1 MVAAPRSIQHDVR
14 VSADRPPT
22 ARLFLALWPGS
33 AALAALAGWQAR
45 WTWPPG
51 AAVVAPVQLHLTL
64 HFIGPVPA
72 TRLPELA
79 RGLAVKSSRFEITF
93 GGVESWRGGL
103 AALCTDAAPAG
114 LAALHA
120 ELQAALSRLALPV
133 DARRWRP
140 HVTLARRAAGATPP
154 ARAAPLHW
162 SVRGYALVQSQGG
175 YHCLARYPLT

>member
-1 MVAAPRSIQHDVR
+1 MLV
-14 VSADRPPT
+14 
-22 ARLFLALWPGS
+22 F
-33 AALAALAGWQAR
+33 
-45 WTWPPG
+45 
-51 AAVVAPVQLHLTL
+51 
-64 HFIGPVPA
+64 
-72 TRLPELA
+72 
-79 RGLAVKSSRFEITF
+79 SS
-93 GGVESWRGGL
+93 VEMTNSSWRGGL

-140 HVTLARRAAGATPP
+140 HVTLARRAAGATPL